1 MQNEGEDLQWGEN
14 TTWEYVNSS
23 EFGPWTQQFG
33 RVKSH
38 GSETQHDCEIRMSL
52 CFDALAHSPVVLLG
66 HHVDPVN
73 GYSIPVYLY
82 WGVFNDVLNST
93 GSPALALR
101 TIFTLAMR
109 MAYYNFMPT
118 MTPEDDLTSITT
130 FEVVKAPQQTWGL
143 TVVMA
148 IVVGN
153 VLAFLIVAFFFLYA
167 TDSSFIDN
175 AWHTIAQIS
184 QSEDVK
190 PILERAKLTSD
201 KDVEEWLRG
210 HEPSEGKIRHIKD
223 FFRDIGRMFSQRE
236 PEGRY
241 FVKNGVFTK
250 ADQSFH
256 SYHTKQIS
264 PKKKSTTPSILTM
277 STLHFAKDQPQGFSN
292 YIERVAIVG
301 ASGRQGSH
309 IVEQLLKTG
318 KHTITALTRNSSS
331 SKVPEGVKIARVD
344 YEDEE
349 SIAAALEGQQLLI
362 ITLANGVDAEV
373 HHRIVRAAGKA
384 GVAHIVPNIFAANI
398 VVENKG
404 AVDDFFPAAG
414 LRDLLTE
421 IERVGVSSW
430 TVLVGSI
437 WFDYSFPAGP
447 LFMGFDLNN
456 CQATLFDDGEAKV
469 NTSTWAQYGRG
480 TAALAG
486 LKVLP
491 EDENDASPTLA
502 QFRNKPLYLS
512 SFYVSQKDILASAQ
526 RVTNTSDADWD
537 IKYETTSDRM
547 EKGKAQAA
555 SGDFRGLVQ
564 TYYSFIFS
572 PKGQKLN
579 FEEKL
584 HNAILQLPEEDLDEV
599 VKDCVEKAKNGYSP
613 F

>member
-1 MQNEGEDLQWGEN
+1 
-14 TTWEYVNSS
+14 
-23 EFGPWTQQFG
+23 
-33 RVKSH
+33 
-38 GSETQHDCEIRMSL
+38 
-52 CFDALAHSPVVLLG
+52 
-66 HHVDPVN
+66 
-73 GYSIPVYLY
+73 
-82 WGVFNDVLNST
+82 
-93 GSPALALR
+93 
-101 TIFTLAMR
+101 
-109 MAYYNFMPT
+109 
-118 MTPEDDLTSITT
+118 
-130 FEVVKAPQQTWGL
+130 
-143 TVVMA
+143 
-148 IVVGN
+148 
-153 VLAFLIVAFFFLYA
+153 
-167 TDSSFIDN
+167 
-175 AWHTIAQIS
+175 
-184 QSEDVK
+184 
-190 PILERAKLTSD
+190 
-201 KDVEEWLRG
+201 
-210 HEPSEGKIRHIKD
+210 
-223 FFRDIGRMFSQRE
+223 
-236 PEGRY
+236 
-241 FVKNGVFTK
+241 
-250 ADQSFH
+250 
-256 SYHTKQIS
+256 
-264 PKKKSTTPSILTM
+264 M

-292 YIERVAIVG
+292 CIDRISIVG

-331 SKVPEGVKIARVD
+331 SKLPKGVKIARVD

-384 GVAHIVPNIFAANI
+384 GVTHVIPNIYAANI

-404 AVDDFFPAAG
+404 AVDDFFPAAS

-456 CQATLFDDGEAKV
+456 RQVILFDDGEAKI

-480 TAALAG
+480 AAALAS

-491 EDENDASPTLA
+491 EDENDTSPTLA

-512 SFYVSQKDILASAQ
+512 SFYISQKDMLASVQ
-526 RVTNTSDADWD
+526 RVTKTTDADWD
-537 IKYETTSDRM
+537 IKYETTTDRM

-572 PKGQKLN
+572 PEGQKLN
-579 FEEKL
+579 FQEKL
-584 HNAILQLPEEDLDEV
+584 HNDILQLPQEDLDEV
-599 VKDCVEKAKNGYSP
+599 VRDCVEKAKNGYSP